1 MRPWTTKPSHWLRN
15 GGLCASA
22 MLLAA
27 GCAGAQEE
35 YGPQV
40 TATSPTLGSPV
51 STFRDV
57 LSPYG
62 AWVQLPDIGWVWQPS
77 ASVVGDDFIPYSTG
91 GQWMMSDWGWTF
103 QTDWAW
109 GWAPFHYG
117 RWFLQPSVGW
127 VWWPDDEWA
136 PSWVDWRWGDGFVGW
151 VPLAPPG
158 FNVGLGISWNFV
170 SVQDFSRPN
179 VGRYVV
185 ARDRVPVILQ
195 RTEPA
200 GERVMGRTGEWNR
213 GPSATA
219 VTQVTGQPVPRAH
232 LAAPPTAHPPIT
244 HPESHPAQPP
254 PPHEHA
260 AQAAPPAHP
269 APSAPPAHPAPTAPP
284 AHPTPPPAPPEH
296 HTAPPAPPAPAAHP
310 TPPPAPPA
318 HPVAP
323 PAPPEHHMSPPIE
336 EHPEPRP
343 TPPPTERPAEPPA
356 APHVAP
362 HAEPHEAPP
371 HGR

>member
-1 MRPWTTKPSHWLRN
+1 MAPWTTKPSHWLRN

-22 MLLAA
+22 LLLAM
-27 GCAGAQEE
+27 GCASAQEE

-62 AWVQLPDIGWVWQPS
+62 TWTQLPEAGWVWQPS
-77 ASVVGDDFIPYSTG
+77 ASVVGDGFVPYSTG
-91 GQWMMSDWGWTF
+91 GQWAMSDWGWTF

-151 VPLAPPG
+151 VPFAPPG
-158 FNVGLGISWNFV
+158 VDVDLAWNFV
-170 SVQDFSRPN
+170 NVHDFSRPD

-185 ARDRVPVILQ
+185 APDRVAGILQ
-195 RTEPA
+195 QTELA
-200 GERVMGRTGEWNR
+200 GERVKARTGEWNR
-213 GPSATA
+213 GPSAEA
-219 VTQVTGQPVPRAH
+219 FTQVTGQPVRRAR
-232 LAAPPTAHPPIT
+232 LSAPPTGQPPASQAESP
-244 HPESHPAQPP
+244 PEKPP
-254 PPHEHA
+254 PPPSE
-260 AQAAPPAHP
+260 HP
-269 APSAPPAHPAPTAPP
+269 APSAPP
-284 AHPTPPPAPPEH
+284 EH
-296 HTAPPAPPAPAAHP
+296 HTSPPA
-310 TPPPAPPA
+310 
-318 HPVAP
+318 
-323 PAPPEHHMSPPIE
+323 E

-343 TPPPTERPAEPPA
+343 PPPPTERPTEPSAEPHTP
-356 APHVAP
+356 P
-362 HAEPHEAPP
+362 HAGPHEAPHP
-371 HGR
+371 RH